1 MIYRGA
7 ITLDKRKDTRCSLDG
22 LNSQDVKRSIRERKK
37 DRDSHKPSYRLV
49 FRSLSPF

>member
-37 DRDSHKPSYRLV
+37 DLRIVTLT
-49 FRSLSPF
+49 SLPTG